1 MARTSLVF
9 SIAFTGFIMLSIAH
23 MASGV
28 SRINKV
34 VTASVPLKTENIE
47 RSETL
52 AANLHDG
59 TVNDQ
64 GTTGVNA
71 AKGLASA
78 NLDGVV
84 GVDLKNRQVKID
96 GSGDSAVGK
105 LAGVERSGHIVVD
118 LKNGQVVNEGGENKV
133 KAANGELVVKRDGGN
148 TGVSFEVPAN
158 KKNASVP
165 ENSYPANKDVPATE
179 NTNGSY
185 NKERVR
191 KDGFR

>member
-9 SIAFTGFIMLSIAH
+9 SIAFTGFIMMSIAH

-28 SRINKV
+28 SRYDKV
-34 VTASVPLKTENIE
+34 VSASRTHKTANIE
-47 RSETL
+47 RSGNIGTD
-52 AANLHDG
+52 LHDG
-59 TVNDQ
+59 AINDK
-64 GTTGVNA
+64 GKTGVYVD
-71 AKGLASA
+71 KELASA
-78 NLDGVV
+78 NLAGVI

-133 KAANGELVVKRDGGN
+133 KDANGELVVKRDGGN
-148 TGVSFEVPAN
+148 TKVSFEVPAN

-185 NKERVR
+185 N
-191 KDGFR
+191 